1 MLDDKLDDALRGL
14 IAQWNIAERRIKKA
28 EQVRANEVVASAIF
42 ELRYAGRKIIDALDI
57 ILKNNIGA
65 DQDAHTKVHAYL
77 ADATEDCVKAKH
89 DAIDAM
95 LDFITTW
102 FHESEKRI
110 GLDQIQKY
118 FPAYVETTVTIGII
132 QDKIAASR
140 GDRNNSRDGIYDD
153 IERDHYDQIL
163 ALFNNMSRSRY
174 RVDFEVG
181 RARRNGRI
189 LWGITIASLL
199 VGIPGLIDLIW
210 NHWK

>member
-1 MLDDKLDDALRGL
+1 
-14 IAQWNIAERRIKKA
+14 
-28 EQVRANEVVASAIF
+28 
-42 ELRYAGRKIIDALDI
+42 
-57 ILKNNIGA
+57 
-65 DQDAHTKVHAYL
+65 
-77 ADATEDCVKAKH
+77 
-89 DAIDAM
+89 M